1 MLKIISLMAFLSV
14 SLFALHTGEINL
26 NDKDLEIGARLD
38 MGQFID
44 NVEPD
49 TTFVGGKFLNASED
63 NSGNKNVNLDPYAEV
78 NFLMMRAIGDKGVK
92 LGMGVKLNYTKDYS
106 TMPIGVEF
114 DYKMPFSNLIPMYLN
129 GSVYY
134 APQVLSFIQAKHYL
148 EYRIGYD
155 FELIENG
162 KITVGYRAMDTD
174 YKNYNFSYNSSIY
187 FGFKISF

>member
-1 MLKIISLMAFLSV
+1 MLKFLITMALVNV

-26 NDKDLEIGARLD
+26 NDKDLEVSARFDIGQFNDNVVPNTTFIGA
-38 MGQFID
+38 
-44 NVEPD
+44 
-49 TTFVGGKFLNASED
+49 KFLNAHED
-63 NSGNKNVNLDPYAEV
+63 NSGNKNVTLDPYAEV
-78 NFLMMRAIGDKGVK
+78 NFLMMRSIGEKGVSI
-92 LGMGVKLNYTKDYS
+92 GMGAKLNYTKDYS
-106 TMPIGVEF
+106 ALPLGVEF
-114 DYKMPFSNLIPMYLN
+114 AYKMPFDTLIPMYLN

-148 EYRIGYD
+148 EYRISYD

-174 YKNYNFSYNSSIY
+174 YDTYNFSYNSSIY

>member
-1 MLKIISLMAFLSV
+1 MALVNV

-26 NDKDLEIGARLD
+26 NDKDLEVSARFDIGQFNDNVVPNTTFIGA
-38 MGQFID
+38 
-44 NVEPD
+44 
-49 TTFVGGKFLNASED
+49 KFLNAHED
-63 NSGNKNVNLDPYAEV
+63 NSGNKNVTLDPYAEV
-78 NFLMMRAIGDKGVK
+78 NFLMMRSIGEKGVSI
-92 LGMGVKLNYTKDYS
+92 GMGAKLNYTKDYS
-106 TMPIGVEF
+106 ALPLGVEF
-114 DYKMPFSNLIPMYLN
+114 AYKMPFDTLIPMYLN

-148 EYRIGYD
+148 EYRISYD

-174 YKNYNFSYNSSIY
+174 YDTYNFSYNSSIY